1 MSGKADLTF
10 LHQFQECIEVNQK
23 MLVSGQI
30 KTANNSGSI
39 VCTQVYRMQHTK

>member
-23 MLVSGQI
+23 MLVSGQN
-30 KTANNSGSI
+30 KTAIGAGLNVS
-39 VCTQVYRMQHTK
+39 VHFYHKQRPK